1 MIPKQLHYIWFG
13 NNPKPSNFESCL
25 NSWTTHMSDYVIY
38 SGDKVV
44 KTGELVNSGNALK
57 FVEEK

>member
-1 MIPKQLHYIWFG
+1 
-13 NNPKPSNFESCL
+13 
-25 NSWTTHMSDYVIY
+25 MSDYVIY

-44 KTGELVNSGNALK
+44 KTGDLVNSGNALK